1 MGQRH
6 QVFVVTR
13 NQPGDLNYYAFHNQ
27 WCYGTLPLQH
37 LKRVIQYQEKADNY
51 CRIGGDYEDES
62 HKIASILGTDP
73 KEGVYSYYLPTTGE
87 HTDKTGN
94 IHLDWGDNN
103 DGITII
109 LTDAKSKRIS
119 YCFMNISQN
128 NSMWGFMN
136 ISQNNDQWEP
146 NTPLSAED
154 YISMYYNKTSKEWSA
169 YEIDKLINFINKKA
183 RLLTMKKLRQYFKVH
198 YKGKK
203 TEMEKVLNC
212 PKKDLPLWIGKGF
225 KGTQTIVERRLK
237 ECSTTTPTG
246 PTKT

>member
-1 MGQRH
+1 M
-6 QVFVVTR
+6 VTR
-13 NQPGDLNYYAFHNQ
+13 NQPRDLNYYAFHNQ

-51 CRIGGDYEDES
+51 CRIGEDYSDES
-62 HKIASILGTDP
+62 PKIASILGTDP
-73 KEGVYSYYLPTTGE
+73 KEGIYSHYLPTTEE

-109 LTDAKSKRIS
+109 LTNAKSKEIS
-119 YCFMNISQN
+119 YCFMNI
-128 NSMWGFMN
+128 NSPYTPEHE
-136 ISQNNDQWEP
+136 SWEP
-146 NTPLSAED
+146 HTPLSAED
-154 YISMYYNKTSKEWSA
+154 YISMYYDKTSKEWSA
-169 YEIDKLINFINKKA
+169 YGVDKLINFINKKA
-183 RLLTMKKLRQYFKVH
+183 RLLTMKELRQYFKIH

-237 ECSTTTPTG
+237 ECSTTTPTD